1 MAQPVHHV
9 FTFAD
14 YVLIEEDSPIKHEFL
29 GGRVWAMAG
38 GSARHA
44 AIAARIIALLA
55 SELRARPCEVFTSD
69 LRIRVT
75 ETGLGTYPDASVV
88 CGALELDPED
98 PKGHTITNP
107 IVVVEVLSPSTEQ
120 YDRTEKREHYQTMP
134 SLREIVL
141 VAQDSRQVT
150 VWRREGGNWKSHTT
164 NESGA
169 ARLESIGCSLD
180 LAEIYRDPLA
190 ADTSGAPTS
199 S

>member
-9 FTFAD
+9 FTFAE
-14 YVLIEEDSPIKHEFL
+14 YVGIEEDSPIRHEFL

-55 SELRARPCEVFTSD
+55 TELRARPCEVFTSD
-69 LRIRVT
+69 LRIRVV

-120 YDRTEKREHYQTMP
+120 YDRTEKREHYQSMP

-141 VAQDSRQVT
+141 VAQDLRQVT
-150 VWRREGGNWKSHTT
+150 VWRREGGAWKSHMTS
-164 NESGA
+164 ESGV
-169 ARLESIGCSLD
+169 ARLESIGCSLE
-180 LAEIYRDPLA
+180 LGEIYRDPLA
-190 ADTSGAPTS
+190 GTS
-199 S
+199 SLG